1 MQNDGIISVKG
12 ELPAVILAYI
22 DPGVGAMIVQAI
34 AAALFGALF
43 FLRNLRHAVVRGFQ
57 RLLGRDVSGDAKPG
71 AETATP
77 VSKE

>member
-1 MQNDGIISVKG
+1 M
-12 ELPAVILAYI
+12 ILAYI

-57 RLLGRDVSGDAKPG
+57 RLLGRNVSGPPKQG
-71 AETATP
+71 AETAAP
-77 VSKE
+77 VCKE